1 MKIDLTWVK
10 QNKPLSTVATV
21 LTILVSWSVVEAWL
35 DSKAISEEEFERGQ
49 EQQARIDAIQNSRAD
64 EFDMAIKKQDLFY
77 GRKDLEYLEDQVSNN
92 PGEEDFERRL
102 AAQRDYLDE
111 LKGELCVLRERNGLG
126 KCNSDEGDE

>member
-49 EQQARIDAIQNSRAD
+49 EQQARIDAIQNSRSD
-64 EFDMAIKKQDLFY
+64 EFEAKMINQDLFY
-77 GRKDLEYLEDQVSNN
+77 ARRDLEYLEDQVFNN
-92 PGEEDFERRL
+92 PGEEAFDRRL
-102 AAQRDYLDE
+102 AAKLEEISIMEGRQCE
-111 LKGELCVLRERNGLG
+111 LKRLNGVECIPI
-126 KCNSDEGDE
+126 KQGDE